1 MSLQKNIRDLIH
13 FYVKT
18 NYEAYL
24 TENKI
29 KIIPEE
35 EIDKIITKLYDDRKT
50 HIQNFIL
57 ESLKKMYHGKDEEYP
72 GDRTI
77 KNILLNIFQDDEL
90 CKTRLSSEIKLHQ
103 QRMRGEKS
111 DYNKFFFPPVK
122 KTFPGLR
129 LIN

>member
-24 TENKI
+24 NDNNI

-35 EIDKIITKLYDDRKT
+35 EIDEVIKNLYDDRKS
-50 HIQNFIL
+50 HIQEFIL
-57 ESLKKMYHGKDEEYP
+57 ESLKTLYKDKPDEYP
-72 GDRTI
+72 GDSTV

-90 CKTRLSSEIKLHQ
+90 CKNRLSSEIKLHQ
-103 QRMRGEKS
+103 QQMRGEKS
-111 DYNKFFFPPVK
+111 DYNKLF
-122 KTFPGLR
+122 
-129 LIN
+129 

>member
-24 TENKI
+24 SEKNI

-35 EIDKIITKLYDDRKT
+35 EIDEVIKNLYEDRKN
-50 HIQNFIL
+50 HIQGFII
-57 ESLKKMYHGKDEEYP
+57 ESLQTLYKDKKDEYP
-72 GDRTI
+72 GDQTV
-77 KNILLNIFQDDEL
+77 KNILLSVFQDDEL

-103 QRMRGEKS
+103 QQMRDGKS
-111 DYNKFFFPPVK
+111 DYNKLF
-122 KTFPGLR
+122 
-129 LIN
+129 

>member
-24 TENKI
+24 SEKNI

-35 EIDKIITKLYDDRKT
+35 EIDEVIKNLYDDRKS

-57 ESLKKMYHGKDEEYP
+57 ESLKTLYKDKSDEYP
-72 GDRTI
+72 GDSTV
-77 KNILLNIFQDDEL
+77 KNILLNIFQDDDL

-103 QRMRGEKS
+103 QKMRGEKS
-111 DYNKFFFPPVK
+111 DYNKLF
-122 KTFPGLR
+122 
-129 LIN
+129 

>member
-24 TENKI
+24 SENDI
-29 KIIPEE
+29 KIIPEA
-35 EIDKIITKLYDDRKT
+35 EIDEVIKNLYDDRKS
-50 HIQNFIL
+50 HIQEFIL
-57 ESLKKMYHGKDEEYP
+57 ESLKTLYKDKSDEYP
-72 GDRTI
+72 GDRNI

-103 QRMRGEKS
+103 QKMRGEKS
-111 DYNKFFFPPVK
+111 DYNKLF
-122 KTFPGLR
+122 
-129 LIN
+129 

>member
-24 TENKI
+24 KDKDI
-29 KIIPEE
+29 KIIPETEIE
-35 EIDKIITKLYDDRKT
+35 EVIQNLYDNRKT

-57 ESLKKMYHGKDEEYP
+57 ESLKTLYKDKTEEYP
-72 GDRTI
+72 GDSTV

-90 CKTRLSSEIKLHQ
+90 CKTRLTSEIKLHQ
-103 QRMRGEKS
+103 QSLKDNKT
-111 DYNKFFFPPVK
+111 DYNKIF
-122 KTFPGLR
+122 
-129 LIN
+129 

>member
-18 NYEAYL
+18 NYEKYL
-24 TENKI
+24 SEKNI
-29 KIIPEE
+29 KIIPED
-35 EIDKIITKLYDDRKT
+35 EIDEVIKNLYDDRKS
-50 HIQNFIL
+50 HIQEFIL
-57 ESLKKMYHGKDEEYP
+57 ESLKTLYKDKTEEYP

-103 QRMRGEKS
+103 QKLRDGKS
-111 DYNKFFFPPVK
+111 DYNKLF
-122 KTFPGLR
+122 
-129 LIN
+129 

>member
-24 TENKI
+24 SEKDI

-35 EIDKIITKLYDDRKT
+35 EIDGVIKDLYDDRKS

-57 ESLKKMYHGKDEEYP
+57 ESLKTLYKDKSEEYP
-72 GDRTI
+72 GDSTV
-77 KNILLNIFQDDEL
+77 KNILLNIFQEDEL

-103 QRMRGEKS
+103 QKMRGEKS
-111 DYNKFFFPPVK
+111 DYDKIF
-122 KTFPGLR
+122 
-129 LIN
+129 

>member
-24 TENKI
+24 NEKNI
-29 KIIPEE
+29 KIIPED
-35 EIDKIITKLYDDRKT
+35 EIDEVIKNLYDDRKS
-50 HIQNFIL
+50 HIQEFIL
-57 ESLKKMYHGKDEEYP
+57 ESLKTLYKDKTEEYP

-103 QRMRGEKS
+103 QKLRDGKS
-111 DYNKFFFPPVK
+111 DYNKLF
-122 KTFPGLR
+122 
-129 LIN
+129 

>member
-24 TENKI
+24 SEKDI

-35 EIDKIITKLYDDRKT
+35 EIDEVIKNLYDDRKS
-50 HIQNFIL
+50 HIQEFIL
-57 ESLKKMYHGKDEEYP
+57 ESLKTLYKDKSDEYP
-72 GDRTI
+72 GDRNI

-103 QRMRGEKS
+103 QKMRGEKS
-111 DYNKFFFPPVK
+111 DYNKLF
-122 KTFPGLR
+122 
-129 LIN
+129 

>member
-24 TENKI
+24 SEKDI

-35 EIDKIITKLYDDRKT
+35 EIDEVIKNLYDDRKS
-50 HIQNFIL
+50 HIQTFIL
-57 ESLKKMYHGKDEEYP
+57 ESLKTLYVDKSEEYP
-72 GDRTI
+72 GDRTV
-77 KNILLNIFQDDEL
+77 KNILLNIFQDDDL

-103 QRMRGEKS
+103 QKMRGEKS
-111 DYNKFFFPPVK
+111 DYNKLF
-122 KTFPGLR
+122 
-129 LIN
+129 

>member
-24 TENKI
+24 SEKDI
-29 KIIPEE
+29 KIIPED
-35 EIDKIITKLYDDRKT
+35 EIDEVIKNLYDDRKS

-57 ESLKKMYHGKDEEYP
+57 ESLKTLYKDKSEEYP
-72 GDRTI
+72 GDSTV

-103 QRMRGEKS
+103 QKMRGEKS
-111 DYNKFFFPPVK
+111 DYDKIF
-122 KTFPGLR
+122 
-129 LIN
+129 